1 MRRIY
6 TNMKAQ
12 TQTNPDYYKRDGIE
26 VIDFIDAF
34 GLNLNLGNVIKYVAR
49 AGNKTCEDTLTD
61 LSKAEWYLH
70 REIKKLMLLQC

>member
-34 GLNLNLGNVIKYVAR
+34 GLNFNLGNVIKYVAR
-49 AGNKTCEDTLTD
+49 AGQKTNDVLID
-61 LSKAEWYLH
+61 LKKAERYLQY
-70 REIKKLMLLQC
+70 EIKKHEKNQ